1 MVISS
6 FNWADAVFQ
15 IFWLILLV
23 SLGLLI
29 YKVVQVKKQN
39 ERFGKNRSSFYT

>member
-1 MVISS
+1 MDVSS
-6 FNWADAVFQ
+6 FNWVDAVFQ

-29 YKVVQVKKQN
+29 YKVAQVKKQN
-39 ERFGKNRSSFYT
+39 ERFGKNE